1 MKIKLNFEFAK
12 LELRVNNTGFE
23 EFHAN
28 VLPPS
33 TTPVPREENQLDII
47 MIMYDST
54 SNANLQ
60 RHMKKTYKRL
70 SEDSNT
76 FIMKVRS
83 LLRQMRYFGQN
94 YLINYCDCVL
104 VFTSSHL
111 RHHLLQKINR
121 FKQSLLIWLEKMWYV
136 KEFWKKLFFSF
147 DTTGMTKGDQLVP
160 SCHISRLFP
169 SYPAPHPL
177 HKKKKMMQK
186 NWTHASQSSFSDYGR
201 ASYIVDLCKIL
212 ISLWHS
218 FLFLVPSRYLL
229 VQSKQIRL
237 KDM

>member
-104 VFTSSHL
+104 VFTSPHL

-169 SYPAPHPL
+169 YTLPPTPCT
-177 HKKKKMMQK
+177 KKRRWCRRTERMLLKVHLAIM
-186 NWTHASQSSFSDYGR
+186 
-201 ASYIVDLCKIL
+201 VV
-212 ISLWHS
+212 
-218 FLFLVPSRYLL
+218 LV
-229 VQSKQIRL
+229 I
-237 KDM
+237 